1 MSVRLLWV
9 PLVLGML
16 VWSTMGQVGRVQAT
30 EEHSFEGRAVNGT
43 SGKAGPPGLSVV
55 LHVIDSQNSVK
66 TLTTETDQ
74 EGYFRFSEVAADGNA
89 SYVINV
95 TYKEVVYTSRLEA
108 GEAIESVEVTIYDTT
123 SDIEQIRVDANV
135 LLINEANEEH
145 NALSAL
151 ELVSL
156 TNEGK
161 RTFIPNLAGGGGM
174 NFLRFSLPLG
184 FTNLEVQSSLPG
196 GQLLTTDQGFAMTAP
211 VPPGT
216 HEIALTYRI
225 PYSQGRL
232 EFSRSFPI
240 GAEIFRLLL
249 PEDMGYV
256 IDEVLEEAEVAFLP
270 GGTYRA
276 WAAGQLT
283 TGSRLG
289 VTIEGLPRS
298 VLSKRVW
305 QALIGGLYLKIGIPI
320 ALGVVLASIL
330 AYSLL
335 KRQPSAANAIMGES
349 SGSGTE
355 GAERRVL
362 VEDIAQ
368 LDDLFEKGGIEEQT
382 YTVRR
387 AELRQ
392 RFLQLESGR
401 NSTSSPREI

>member
-1 MSVRLLWV
+1 MSPRFLWLS
-9 PLVLGML
+9 LVLGML
-16 VWSTMGQVGRVQAT
+16 VWSTIGQVVQVQAT
-30 EEHSFEGRAVNGT
+30 GEHSFEGRAVNGT
-43 SGKAGPPGLSVV
+43 SDKAGPPGLSVV
-55 LHVIDSQNSVK
+55 LHIIDSQDSVK

-74 EGYFRFSEVAADGNA
+74 EGYFLFPELAVDGNA

-95 TYKEVVYTSRLEA
+95 TYEGVVYTSRLEA
-108 GEAIESVEVTIYDTT
+108 EEAIGTVDVTVYDTT
-123 SDIEQIRVDANV
+123 PDIEQIGMDANV
-135 LLINEANEEH
+135 LLISGTNEE
-145 NALSAL
+145 NSTLSAL

-161 RTFIPNLAGGGGM
+161 RTFIPNLVGGGSM
-174 NFLRFSLPLG
+174 NFLRFSLPSG
-184 FTNLEVQSSLPG
+184 FTNLEVQSSLPS
-196 GQLLTTDQGFAMTAP
+196 GQLLTTELGFAMTAP

-249 PEDMGYV
+249 PEDLGYV
-256 IDEVLEEAEVAFLP
+256 INDGLQEVEAAVLP

-276 WAAGQLT
+276 WSAGPVT
-283 TGSRLG
+283 AGSRLG

-298 VLSKRVW
+298 GLPKRVW
-305 QALIGGLYLKIGIPI
+305 QSLTDGLYLKIGIPT
-320 ALGVVLASIL
+320 AMGVVLVSIL

-335 KRQPSAANAIMGES
+335 KRQPSAANAIVRRAS
-349 SGSGTE
+349 VSGTQ
-355 GAERRVL
+355 GAERRAL
-362 VEDIAQ
+362 VEDIAK

-392 RFLQLESGR
+392 RFLQLEGGH
-401 NSTSSPREI
+401 NSTSSPRER